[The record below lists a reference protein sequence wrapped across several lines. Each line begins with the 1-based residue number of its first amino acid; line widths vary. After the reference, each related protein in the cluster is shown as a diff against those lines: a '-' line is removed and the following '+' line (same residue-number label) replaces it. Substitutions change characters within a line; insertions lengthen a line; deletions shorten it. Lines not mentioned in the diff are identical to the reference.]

1 MNIAAGLVNQG
12 LWRFFGSHNDLGIK
26 MKKVNRFTSR
36 VTDERQLR
44 AELGFFWKAL
54 MMAMGA
60 VAKRS
65 AGRTTTAF
73 ESKNECYCQVRVTQG
88 LASRYN
94 AAIELA
100 GFACWVEARQRAR

>member
-1 MNIAAGLVNQG
+1 
-12 LWRFFGSHNDLGIK
+12 

>member
-1 MNIAAGLVNQG
+1 
-12 LWRFFGSHNDLGIK
+12 

-44 AELGFFWKAL
+44 VELGFFGEAV
-54 MMAMGA
+54 MMATGA
-60 VAKRS
+60 VARRS
-65 AGRTTTAF
+65 AGRTTAAF
-73 ESKNECYCQVRVTQG
+73 ESKNECCCEVRVTQG

-94 AAIELA
+94 AAIELT